1 MAVNKHFHT
10 SNSAAIATEKS
21 LYNNLVAEA
30 IQIYGHDVYYMD
42 RTLVNE
48 DTILGIDPLS
58 KFKDAA
64 KIEMY
69 MEDADGGFAGERE
82 LISQFGLENLSEAT
96 FVVNKLRFQEMTKQ
110 IMIESGTS
118 SAEGGSILL
127 EEGSLIQ
134 STDAGGSILINA
146 TDSSSSNAGDEF
158 LLDGTDSSS
167 TDAGD
172 KIILN
177 ATAID
182 SYSKLEG
189 STFYILTE
197 TAATDSDRPLEGDA
211 LYHPIL
217 EKMFQINFVDHDE
230 PFHQLDNNPVYKLRC
245 RLFDYGMEALD
256 TGISDID
263 AIEDIETFE
272 ALIYQFTLEQSSAVN
287 EDIRLE
293 NGITNAGLA
302 LLDGTDLDFERIVL
316 NGTDSSLDRDGD
328 NIRLEGGDSSDGYL
342 LNENSETSTS
352 NAGDNISGED
362 DTTSVGES
370 IILEQPADS
379 GDAAYLLNEDYIVG
393 DFDTDTTTQN
403 ELFEVQS
410 RSVLDFSE
418 SNPFGDVGSSS

>member
-1 MAVNKHFHT
+1 MSVNKHFHT
-10 SNSAAIATEKS
+10 NNSAAIATEKT

-146 TDSSSSNAGDEF
+146 TDSSSSNSGDEF
-158 LLDGTDSSS
+158 LLNGTDSSS

-263 AIEDIETFE
+263 AIETTETLD

-302 LLDGTDLDFERIVL
+302 ILDGTDLDFERMVL
-316 NGTDSSLDRDGD
+316 NGTGSSLDRDGD

-393 DFDTDTTTQN
+393 DFSTDTTTQN

>member
-21 LYNNLVAEA
+21 LYSNLVAEA

-177 ATAID
+177 ATAIE

-189 STFYILTE
+189 STFYILSE

-245 RLFDYGMEALD
+245 RLFDYSMEALD

-263 AIEDIETFE
+263 AIETTETLD

-293 NGITNAGLA
+293 NGITNAGL
-302 LLDGTDLDFERIVL
+302 VL
-316 NGTDSSLDRDGD
+316 EETDGD
-328 NIRLEGGDSSDGYL
+328 NI
-342 LNENSETSTS
+342 
-352 NAGDNISGED
+352 IGED

-393 DFDTDTTTQN
+393 DFSTDTTTQN

>member
-21 LYNNLVAEA
+21 LYSNLVAEA

-134 STDAGGSILINA
+134 STDAGGSILING
-146 TDSSSSNAGDEF
+146 TDSSSSNSGDEF

-189 STFYILTE
+189 STFYILNE

-217 EKMFQINFVDHDE
+217 EKMFQINFVEDDD
-230 PFHQLDNNPVYKLRC
+230 PFHQLDNNPIYKLRC
-245 RLFDYGMEALD
+245 RLFDYSMEALD

-263 AIEDIETFE
+263 AIETTETLD

-293 NGITNAGLA
+293 NGITNAGL
-302 LLDGTDLDFERIVL
+302 VL
-316 NGTDSSLDRDGD
+316 EETDGD
-328 NIRLEGGDSSDGYL
+328 NI
-342 LNENSETSTS
+342 T
-352 NAGDNISGED
+352 GED

-379 GDAAYLLNEDYIVG
+379 GDAAYLLNEDYIIG
-393 DFDTDTTTQN
+393 DFSTDKTTQN

>member
-1 MAVNKHFHT
+1 MAVNTAFHT
-10 SNSAAIATEKS
+10 SNSAAIATEKT
-21 LYNNLVAEA
+21 LYSNLVAEA

-82 LISQFGLENLSEAT
+82 LVSQFGLENLSEAT

-110 IMIESGTS
+110 VTIESGTS
-118 SAEGGSILL
+118 SEEGGSILL
-127 EEGSLIQ
+127 EAGTIDMSADAVVFEGS
-134 STDAGGSILINA
+134 D
-146 TDSSSSNAGDEF
+146 
-158 LLDGTDSSS
+158 
-167 TDAGD
+167 
-172 KIILN
+172 
-177 ATAID
+177 
-182 SYSKLEG
+182 
-189 STFYILTE
+189 FYILQEVT
-197 TAATDSDRPLEGDA
+197 ATDSDRPLEGDA
-211 LYHPIL
+211 IYHPIL

-245 RLFDYGMEALD
+245 RLFDYSMEDLD
-256 TGISDID
+256 TGITDID
-263 AIEDIETFE
+263 AIETTETLD

-293 NGITNAGLA
+293 NGITNAGL
-302 LLDGTDLDFERIVL
+302 VL
-316 NGTDSSLDRDGD
+316 EETDGD
-328 NIRLEGGDSSDGYL
+328 NI
-342 LNENSETSTS
+342 T
-352 NAGDNISGED
+352 GED

-379 GDAAYLLNEDYIVG
+379 GDAAYLLNEDYIIG
-393 DFDTDTTTQN
+393 DFSTDKTTQN

-410 RSVLDFSE
+410 RSILDFSE